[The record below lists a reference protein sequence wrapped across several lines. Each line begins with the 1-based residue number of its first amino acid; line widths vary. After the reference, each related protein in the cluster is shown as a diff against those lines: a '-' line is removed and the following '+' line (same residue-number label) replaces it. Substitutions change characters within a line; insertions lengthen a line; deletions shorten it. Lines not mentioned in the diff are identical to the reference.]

1 MTVFSPRKAFDVAV
15 NSALPRLVRG
25 KSGRDTIGTEVMFLE
40 LTGCSFV
47 VRSCGGGRNVTDSI
61 T

>member
-25 KSGRDTIGTEVMFLE
+25 KSGRDMIGTEVMFLE
-40 LTGCSFV
+40 LTGCCLSFDLV
-47 VRSCGGGRNVTDSI
+47 GEGAT
-61 T
+61 